1 MLKYKGAGDV
11 EVNLKVYSTWDV
23 TLDSFFALNGGY
35 VTLADNR
42 SE

>member
-11 EVNLKVYSTWDV
+11 EVNLKVYNNFGR
-23 TLDSFFALNGGY
+23 FFALNGDY